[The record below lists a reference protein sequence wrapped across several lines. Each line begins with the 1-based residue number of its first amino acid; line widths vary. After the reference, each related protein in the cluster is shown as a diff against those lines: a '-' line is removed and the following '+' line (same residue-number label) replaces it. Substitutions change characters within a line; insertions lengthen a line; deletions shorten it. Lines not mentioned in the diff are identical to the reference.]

1 MRKLKLDSGETIT
14 MPNVIRTVTR
24 STMIRQY
31 LQFCE
36 EDHMTPL
43 SRSTLFRIL
52 EVREASQQTFLS
64 GLDNTTAEGSAG
76 FERVYKIVEELDQI
90 GLDKRLSEDVE
101 RAFQDGKR
109 YFKTEYRN
117 HCQQSE
123 NPCPDHCRK
132 YSLSEPMEP
141 ELQEQCTHQHT
152 AHCGQCDDLRSC
164 LCKIKEAIESS
175 NITFYRKEQQ
185 EDLLYDLEKASGSIY
200 QWKAH
205 IMRSANQESDKQ
217 DVLKGL
223 DYSSNLIVMDWAM
236 KFPQLRYREKQSDW
250 YGKRGLSWH
259 VSSVVSRD
267 ETSGDLKVVSYAH
280 LFDQCNQDWYSVI
293 SIIEN
298 LLELLKATTPELS
311 KVHFQSDEAGCYH
324 NSSLI
329 SAARNIAAPMGITV
343 ESLPSREA
351 VRRIF
356 FTRHRH

>member
-1 MRKLKLDSGETIT
+1 MS
-14 MPNVIRTVTR
+14 
-24 STMIRQY
+24 
-31 LQFCE
+31 
-36 EDHMTPL
+36 
-43 SRSTLFRIL
+43 
-52 EVREASQQTFLS
+52 
-64 GLDNTTAEGSAG
+64 
-76 FERVYKIVEELDQI
+76 
-90 GLDKRLSEDVE
+90 
-101 RAFQDGKR
+101 
-109 YFKTEYRN
+109 
-117 HCQQSE
+117 
-123 NPCPDHCRK
+123 
-132 YSLSEPMEP
+132 
-141 ELQEQCTHQHT
+141 
-152 AHCGQCDDLRSC
+152 CGQCDDLRSC
-164 LCKIKEAIESS
+164 LCNIKEAIESS

-205 IMRSANQESDKQ
+205 IMRSANQESAKQ

-259 VSSVVSRD
+259 ISSVVLRD

-311 KVHFQSDEAGCYH
+311 KVYFRSDEAGCYH

-329 SAARNIAAPMGITV
+329 SAARDIAAPMGITV
-343 ESLPSREA
+343 ES
-351 VRRIF
+351 
-356 FTRHRH
+356 